1 MMRWRSMAIR
11 EIQAMGLQVFA
22 GYHETTVWDPTD
34 TSLTWTYSSLE
45 AALLSLRQAL
55 GNDNKTAPADPG
67 NTKGKA

>member
-1 MMRWRSMAIR
+1 MRRRTEAIR
-11 EIQAMGLQVFA
+11 EIQAMGLMVFA